1 MPQTIIDSLKKG
13 ARANQADR
21 FRQGNVIVLPGD
33 TDLVVSG
40 DIHGHRR
47 NFERLVTFADLQNNP
62 HTHLLLQ
69 EIIHGGPEDSQGG
82 CLSYRLLF
90 DVIDYKLSFPHRI
103 HIIMGNHDTAVIS
116 GSEIMKNGR
125 EMNRAM
131 RSALNREFPDA
142 AGEIESAIK
151 QFFLSQ
157 PLALRT
163 QNRIWM
169 SHSLPDDRCIDQF
182 DPQILNRPLQDE
194 DIVRDGSVY
203 LLTWGRRHS
212 PQTLKTLNL
221 LFDADTFILG
231 HQPQQQGWSQ
241 PAENLIIIASDH
253 NHGCLL
259 PINTAKPYTVTEI
272 IHSIVPLAS
281 IT

>member
-1 MPQTIIDSLKKG
+1 MPQTIIDLLKKG
-13 ARANQADR
+13 ARANQADK
-21 FRQGNVIVLPGD
+21 FRQGNLILLPHD

-40 DIHGHRR
+40 DIHGHTR
-47 NFERLVTFADLQNNP
+47 NFQRLVTFADLQNNP

-90 DVIDYKLSFPHRI
+90 DVIDYKLSFPDRV

-116 GSEIMKNGR
+116 GGEVMKNGR

-131 RSALNREFPDA
+131 RLALSREFPDTVA
-142 AGEIESAIK
+142 EIESAIK
-151 QFFLSQ
+151 QFLLSQ

-163 QNRIWM
+163 QNRIWL
-169 SHSLPDDRCIDQF
+169 SHSLPDDRYIDEF
-182 DPQILNRPLQDE
+182 DPQILNSPIRDADMVRP
-194 DIVRDGSVY
+194 GSVY

-212 PQTLKTLNL
+212 PQTLKTLSQ
-221 LFDADTFILG
+221 LFDADMFILG
-231 HQPQQQGWSQ
+231 HQPQHQGWSQ

-272 IHSIVPLAS
+272 TDSIVPLAS
-281 IT
+281 IP